1 MNDLTYLND
10 EAIEKLEQIKN
21 YQDLKENIAVFNLLD
36 EENKKFEEEKFINN
50 DRLAKVEIRVVIIN
64 FVVADSEYSIYDNYL
79 ELLFT

>member
-64 FVVADSEYSIYDNYL
+64 FVVAESEYSIYDNYL